1 MLYIIFNFCI
11 FWIIQACYY
20 LVKIHE
26 CPIIR
31 VFRSQQW
38 YAICITCFTVTGYLK
53 YPRLHRV
60 RFAGIKRV
68 CPLLLFLTPLLQA
81 FGRRLDPFKFTTH
94 SPKNDFIMTNL
105 SDAGWY
111 YEWYILLG
119 NRASLSDNTK
129 NLVPLG
135 HHTFVC
141 FLHLVTMADSEAHWQ
156 LNLNPLHWAL
166 QPAFYKQVIE
176 CTDWLTPIGLP
187 SSKIDSLRMMQAIAE
202 VSFQHL

>member
-1 MLYIIFNFCI
+1 MYFGVSSDTPFVLAYML
-11 FWIIQACYY
+11 
-20 LVKIHE
+20 
-26 CPIIR
+26 
-31 VFRSQQW
+31 
-38 YAICITCFTVTGYLK
+38 TVTGYLK
-53 YPRLHRV
+53 YTRLQSPIC
-60 RFAGIKRV
+60 GDQEGLS
-68 CPLLLFLTPLLQA
+68 PSSFLDSLAPSLWPTA
-81 FGRRLDPFKFTTH
+81 RSFKFTTQ

-141 FLHLVTMADSEAHWQ
+141 FLHLVTMAGSEAHWQ